1 MAENEDLVESGYV
14 LISRGIYRLL
24 QEGNHEKA
32 YEDLGI
38 VLRLIQ
44 EDRANLRLQFPGL
57 RD

>member
-14 LISRGIYRLL
+14 MISRGIYRLL
-24 QEGNHEKA
+24 QQGNHKKA
-32 YEDLGI
+32 YEDLGT